1 MNIYENWMVFTAQH
15 KNLYS
20 ALCAFEALRGH
31 LGHGALV
38 HVDES
43 WGVKEYL
50 SAIAAENEKL
60 WEEEQGY
67 MGTTAPFEDGGF
79 LVHETCTKNT
89 VYLLDPKKY
98 TIEVHRR
105 EEAPISSR
113 GWNEEVATI
122 LGMKP
127 QGGRW
132 SYHDHMDQAY
142 EIAIRELERSREQHR
157 RLALQEMP
165 ESEFR
170 EKLSPAGEAIRL
182 MEEEKAELEAEVER
196 LRKDLAAAQ
205 AEKLRP
211 TV

>member
-1 MNIYENWMVFTAQH
+1 VNIYENWRVFTATH
-15 KNLYS
+15 NSLYS

-38 HVDES
+38 QVDEN
-43 WGVKEYL
+43 WGVAEYL
-50 SAIAAENEKL
+50 SAIAAEDEKL
-60 WEEEQGY
+60 WEEGEGY

-89 VYLLDPKKY
+89 MYILDPEEC

-127 QGGRW
+127 QGVRW
-132 SYHDHMDQAY
+132 GYHEHMDQSF
-142 EIAIRELERSREQHR
+142 ELAIRELERARETHR
-157 RLALQEMP
+157 RLALEEMP

-182 MEEEKAELEAEVER
+182 LEEEKAELEAEVER
-196 LRKDLAAAQ
+196 LRKDLAQ

-211 TV
+211 TT

>member
-1 MNIYENWMVFTAQH
+1 MYENWIVFSVKH

-38 HVDES
+38 QVDEN
-43 WGVKEYL
+43 WGVKKYL
-50 SAIAAENEKL
+50 SAIAAEDEKL
-60 WEEEQGY
+60 WEEEGEEGY
-67 MGTTAPFEDGGF
+67 MGTTAPFEEGGF

-89 VYLLDPKKY
+89 VYLLDPEEY

-105 EEAPISSR
+105 EDAPISSR
-113 GWNEEVATI
+113 GWSEEVAAI
-122 LGMKP
+122 LGMP
-127 QGGRW
+127 TQGGRW

-142 EIAIRELERSREQHR
+142 ELAIRELERSREQHR

-170 EKLSPAGEAIRL
+170 QKLSPAGEIIQKL
-182 MEEEKAELEAEVER
+182 EKEKAEAEAEVER
-196 LRKDLAAAQ
+196 LRDEI
-205 AEKLRP
+205 AELLRP
-211 TV
+211 TT